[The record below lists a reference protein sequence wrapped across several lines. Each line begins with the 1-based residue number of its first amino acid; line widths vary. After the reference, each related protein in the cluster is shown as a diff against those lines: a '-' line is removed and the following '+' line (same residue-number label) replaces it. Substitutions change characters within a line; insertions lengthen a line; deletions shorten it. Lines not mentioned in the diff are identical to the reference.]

1 MSRLAST
8 VGWAY
13 VKVHQAIR
21 LIEVNGWRFVR
32 QRGSHR
38 IFRHPLKPGSVT
50 IAGRPGS
57 DIPAGTLGSIFKQA
71 GLKGGKQ

>member
-1 MSRLAST
+1 
-8 VGWAY
+8 

-21 LIEVNGWRFVR
+21 LIEANGWRFVR

-38 IFRHPLKPGSVT
+38 TFRHPTKAGSVT
-50 IAGRPGS
+50 IAGRFGS
-57 DIPAGTLGSIFKQA
+57 DIPTGTLGSILEQA